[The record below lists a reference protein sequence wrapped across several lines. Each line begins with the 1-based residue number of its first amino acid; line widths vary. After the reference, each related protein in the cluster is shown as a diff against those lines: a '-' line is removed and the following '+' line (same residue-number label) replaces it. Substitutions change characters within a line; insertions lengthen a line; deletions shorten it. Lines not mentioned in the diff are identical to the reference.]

1 MSKIEAT
8 AVALYDSSEEDVT
21 HLTSGGARARPLSAL
36 RRPEADRSL
45 FEASYDEFETVY
57 DPNARILWQFMRPLG
72 RPSYTLGLLRD
83 VAHFQSR
90 LVEALAGMDEGSD
103 YPLRYTVFGSR
114 TGGVYNLGGDLPL
127 FARLIRDQDRA
138 GLRRYA
144 YACVEPLQ
152 FRANN
157 LDLPVISI
165 SLVQGD
171 ALGGGFECALADDVI
186 IAERSAKFGF
196 PKILFNLFPGMG
208 AYSFLSRRINPS
220 QAERMMLSGR
230 IYSAEELYEMGVI
243 DLVAEDGAGE
253 DAVYDYVERVDR
265 SFEGTRAI
273 YGARRIV
280 NPVTL
285 DEMKAVTD
293 LWVETALKLDRS
305 DLRKMERLAAA
316 QDRRMKTQRERKR
329 TQA

>member
-1 MSKIEAT
+1 MSKIEAN
-8 AVALYDSSEEDVT
+8 AVTRRDSSEDDITTLPAGEIR
-21 HLTSGGARARPLSAL
+21 SRPLTAL
-36 RRPEADRSL
+36 RRVEVERSL
-45 FEASYDEFETVY
+45 FEAVYDEFETVY
-57 DPNARILWQFMRPLG
+57 DPHGRILWQYMRPMG
-72 RPSYTLGLLRD
+72 RPSYTQGLLRD
-83 VAHFQSR
+83 VAHYQSR
-90 LVEALAGMDEGSD
+90 LAETLAGVEENAD

-114 TGGVYNLGGDLPL
+114 VNGVYNLGGDLPL
-127 FARLIRDQDRA
+127 FARLIRDQDRD

-144 YACVEPLQ
+144 YACVEPLH
-152 FRANN
+152 FRSINMG
-157 LDLPVISI
+157 LPVIGI

-186 IAERSAKFGF
+186 IAERSAKFGL
-196 PKILFNLFPGMG
+196 PEILFNLFPGMG
-208 AYSFLSRRINPS
+208 AYSFLSRRIAPA

-230 IYSAEELYEMGVI
+230 IYSAQDLHEMGVV
-243 DLVAEDGAGE
+243 DMVAEDGTGE

-316 QDRRMKTQRERKR
+316 QDRRMASQRAR
-329 TQA
+329 QAAQA

>member
-8 AVALYDSSEEDVT
+8 AVALQEGSTEEVT
-21 HLTSGGARARPLSAL
+21 RLAVGGNRPRPLTAL
-36 RRPEADRSL
+36 HRPKADHSL
-45 FEASYDEFETVY
+45 FEATYDEFETAY
-57 DPNARILWQFMRPLG
+57 DPHARILWQYMRPMG
-72 RPSYTLGLLRD
+72 RPSYTQGLLRD
-83 VAHFQSR
+83 VAHYQSR
-90 LVEALAGMDEGSD
+90 LAEALADVDEGPD
-103 YPLRYTVFGSR
+103 YPLRYTVFGSG
-114 TGGVYNLGGDLPL
+114 TPGVYNLGGDLPL

-152 FRANN
+152 FRATN

-196 PKILFNLFPGMG
+196 PEILFNLFPGMG
-208 AYSFLSRRINPS
+208 AYSFLSRRIAPS

-230 IYSAEELYEMGVI
+230 IYSADDLYEMGIV
-243 DLVAEDGAGE
+243 DVVAEDGAGE

-285 DEMKAVTD
+285 EEMKAVTD

-316 QDRRMKTQRERKR
+316 QDRRMKTQRERKAAR
-329 TQA
+329 A